1 MILCQALLVG
11 ALLSCGAGFSCL
23 AAAPEAMDFLL
34 LDPEPATGE
43 SLGMVTS
50 IARSPSDESL
60 WIGMDGDGI
69 LRIGRN
75 GRRIRY
81 TSASSHLVSDRISQL
96 VFLPDGTLY
105 ILADNGQLVRYP
117 SVEGFRP
124 VSGLSCPVSAISPGP
139 GPRLFLSLSDGSVW
153 AGSSASAFQPFCQ
166 AAFPAAVIVP
176 ASDCLYL
183 GGARAGEIA
192 VFSSDGTQTGRFPGL
207 PLPANCLAVSSSD
220 SLFAGTDNGLYC
232 FSEGNWQPVDIFGE
246 STSRRVQSLLFDA
259 GNRLWIAS
267 RAGLSCVDV
276 SKTNVSKSEQFFSE
290 QAFLPRA
297 SYIGLD
303 GCLYFGSVRGVA
315 AVSASDGIALAPWTM
330 EPEPQESSPH
340 ASALWI
346 IVAAILALSLGIV
359 LGRRI
364 RPRPVVEPVTPVAPA
379 TPQQMDPP
387 APDDSSVQG
396 TPVVQAA
403 SVDTESVQVPSRPR
417 VVKPVG
423 PVPPAVSPSELI
435 ARVRQL
441 ESEPSEGF
449 VSEVLPLIQASLTD
463 PKFSVEDIASA
474 LHLSRVHVNRKLQAE
489 LGISPSLLIKAS
501 RMSVAVDLLLQNEI
515 PVAEIASRTGFSSAS
530 YFSSAF
536 REFFGVSPREY
547 LSRPDM
553 RP

>member
-1 MILCQALLVG
+1 M
-11 ALLSCGAGFSCL
+11 
-23 AAAPEAMDFLL
+23 PEALDFLL

-69 LRIGRN
+69 LRVGRN

-81 TSASSHLVSDRISQL
+81 TSASGHLVSDRISQL
-96 VFLPDGTLY
+96 AFLPDGTLY
-105 ILADNGQLVRYP
+105 ILADNGQLVRYT

-124 VSGLSCPVSAISPGP
+124 VSGLSGPVSAISPGP

-267 RAGLSCVDV
+267 RAGLSCADV
-276 SKTNVSKSEQFFSE
+276 SKTNVSKSEQFLPE

-297 SYIGLD
+297 SYIGFD

-315 AVSASDGIALAPWTM
+315 AVSASDGIALAPWTI
-330 EPEPQESSPH
+330 EPESQESSPH

-359 LGRRI
+359 LGRRV
-364 RPRPVVEPVTPVAPA
+364 RSSPVVDPAAPGAPA

-387 APDDSSVQG
+387 SPDDSSVQSA
-396 TPVVQAA
+396 PAVQAA
-403 SVDTESVQVPSRPR
+403 SLDADPVQVPARPR
-417 VVKPVG
+417 TVKSVVPVS
-423 PVPPAVSPSELI
+423 PAVSPSELI

-449 VSEVLPLIQASLTD
+449 VSEVLPLIQASLAD

-501 RMSVAVDLLLQNEI
+501 RMSLAADLLLKNEI

-547 LSRPDM
+547 LSRADM
-553 RP
+553 RI